1 MPEVKI
7 EKIRE
12 VIEVFENVLDP
23 AIKELDQCDQVGKE
37 RLRTL
42 SEYKLTHP
50 RGVLGI
56 LYGGSTYESITKG
69 RSLLMKRIMLI
80 QVAPV
85 IRFVD
90 NPLQPSENYRV
101 MMPAEYIDFVLNA
114 LSGIEIFNKLPE
126 CDRKVYPVRD
136 ELVDEQDYVWK
147 YLITFGVPVDFVDP
161 KLIVNN

>member
-1 MPEVKI
+1 MPEFKI

-12 VIEVFENVLDP
+12 AIKVFEDTLEP
-23 AIKELDQCDQVGKE
+23 AIGMLASADQVGKE

-42 SEYKLTHP
+42 AEYKLTHP

-80 QVAPV
+80 QVAPI

-90 NPLQPSENYRV
+90 NPMQPSENYNV
-101 MMPAEYIDFVLNA
+101 MMPAEYVDFLTET
-114 LSGIEIFNKLPE
+114 LSGIEVFNHLPE
-126 CDRKVYPVRD
+126 YERKVYPVRD
-136 ELVDEQDYVWK
+136 ELVDEQDFVWK
-147 YLITFGVPVDFVDP
+147 YLVTFGVPVDFIDP
-161 KLIVNN
+161 KLKENN

>member
-7 EKIRE
+7 DKIRE
-12 VIEVFENVLDP
+12 AIEVFENVLDP
-23 AIKELDQCDQVGKE
+23 AIKELDQCDQVTKE

-69 RSLLMKRIMLI
+69 RTLLMKRIMLI
-80 QVAPV
+80 QVAAV

-90 NPLQPSENYRV
+90 NPLQPSESYRV
-101 MMPAEYIDFVLNA
+101 MMPAEYVDFIIDKI
-114 LSGIEIFNKLPE
+114 SGIEIFNHLPE
-126 CDRKVYPVRD
+126 YQRKVYPVRD

-147 YLITFGVPVDFVDP
+147 YLVTFGVPVDFME
-161 KLIVNN
+161 KELKENN